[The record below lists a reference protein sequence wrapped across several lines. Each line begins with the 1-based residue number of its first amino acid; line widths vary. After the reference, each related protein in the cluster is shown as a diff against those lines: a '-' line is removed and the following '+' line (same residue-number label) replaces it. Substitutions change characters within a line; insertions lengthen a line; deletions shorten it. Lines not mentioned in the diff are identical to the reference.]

1 MDLIAALRDRDGDSP
16 ERALESFC
24 LVVLNLNEF
33 LYLD

>member
-1 MDLIAALRDRDGDSP
+1 LIAALREKDGASA
-16 ERALESFC
+16 ELALESFC